1 MISIVLPTYN
11 ERENIL
17 NLIEHIESVIKRN
30 SLKAELVVVD
40 DNSPDGTADAVK
52 KVNKKF
58 GNIRVL
64 IRKQKLGIGSA
75 HMFGYKKSRGDIV
88 IAMDTDLSHDPES
101 IPAMLKKMDE
111 GYDVVVGSR
120 HIKGSYYEKKKFETK
135 KKYLISKFGNVLIT
149 LISRVPIH
157 DFTNG
162 YRAIR
167 KKVIDGIE
175 TESTSNSFLM
185 EFLIKA
191 YRKGFK
197 ITEIPVSFIDRR
209 LGKSKTRVNIEI
221 FRVFMDLLKYSK

>member
-30 SLKAELVVVD
+30 GLKSELVVVD

-58 GNIRVL
+58 RNIRVL
-64 IRKQKLGIGSA
+64 IRKEKLGIGSA

-101 IPAMLKKMDE
+101 IPTMLKKLDE

-135 KKYLISKFGNVLIT
+135 KKYLISKFGNILIT
-149 LISRVPIH
+149 VISRVPIH

-191 YRKGFK
+191 HRKGFK
-197 ITEIPVSFIDRR
+197 VTEIPVSFIDRK
-209 LGKSKTRVNIEI
+209 LGKSKTKVGIEI